1 MSILVRT
8 ISDQAYEVMRE
19 RILNGAMP
27 GGSPVRQDT
36 VADELGV
43 SKIPLREALTRLEQ
57 DGLVISF
64 PNRGF
69 IVRSMSADEAEEVF
83 ELRLKLEP
91 DAMARACLKV
101 DKADQEAAKAAF
113 DDMERDTAPGGLQN
127 VVLNRKFHMALVSP
141 GVGLVTKQFVER
153 LNILAERYVRMH
165 LEPVGRDNR
174 AHVEHQRLLDAWLNR
189 QPDTVA
195 ELSKAHI
202 TGILEDIRHQLALAL
217 SKAG

>member
-19 RILNGAMP
+19 RILNGAMA

-57 DGLVISF
+57 DGLVVSY

-91 DAMARACLKV
+91 DAMAQACLRV
-101 DKADQEAAKAAF
+101 DRADQEAASEALEV
-113 DDMERDTAPGGLQN
+113 MERDTAPGGLEN
-127 VVLNRKFHMALVSP
+127 VVLNRKFHMALVRP
-141 GVGLVTKQFVER
+141 GVGLITTQFVER
-153 LNILAERYVRMH
+153 LNVLAERYVRMH
-165 LEPVGRDNR
+165 LEPVGRDSR
-174 AHVEHQRLLDAWLNR
+174 AHVEHRTLLNAWLER
-189 QPDTVA
+189 DALRVA
-195 ELSKAHI
+195 ELSEAHI
-202 TGILEDIRHQLALAL
+202 MGVLEDIRHQLALHDAR
-217 SKAG
+217 

>member
-83 ELRLKLEP
+83 ELRRKLEP

-101 DKADQEAAKAAF
+101 DRADQEAASAALEA
-113 DDMERDTAPGGLQN
+113 MERDTTPGGLEN
-127 VVLNRKFHMALVSP
+127 VVLNRQFHMALVRP
-141 GVGLVTKQFVER
+141 GVGLVTAQFVER
-153 LNILAERYVRMH
+153 LNVLAERYVRMH
-165 LEPVGRDNR
+165 LEPVGRDSR
-174 AHVEHQRLLDAWLNR
+174 AHVEHRTLLNAWLAR
-189 QPDTVA
+189 DPQLVA
-195 ELSKAHI
+195 ELSEKHI
-202 TGILEDIRHQLALAL
+202 TGILEDIRNQLALQDVD
-217 SKAG
+217 

>member
-101 DKADQEAAKAAF
+101 DKADQEAAQAALEAL
-113 DDMERDTAPGGLQN
+113 ERDTSPGGLQN
-127 VVLNRKFHMALVSP
+127 VVLSRKFHMALVSP
-141 GVGLVTKQFVER
+141 GVGLVTRQFVER
-153 LNILAERYVRMH
+153 LNVLAERYVRMH
-165 LEPVGRDNR
+165 LEPVGRDSR
-174 AHVEHQRLLDAWLNR
+174 AHVEHRTLLDAWLNR
-189 QPDTVA
+189 QPDRVA
-195 ELSKAHI
+195 ELSTAHI
-202 TGILEDIRHQLALAL
+202 SGILDDIRHQLALDL
-217 SKAG
+217 IGPS

>member
-1 MSILVRT
+1 M
-8 ISDQAYEVMRE
+8 A
-19 RILNGAMP
+19 

-91 DAMARACLKV
+91 DAMARASLKV
-101 DKADQEAAKAAF
+101 DKADQEAAQAALEA
-113 DDMERDTAPGGLQN
+113 MERDTSPGGLQN

-141 GVGLVTKQFVER
+141 GVGLVTRQFVER
-153 LNILAERYVRMH
+153 LNVLAERYVRMH
-165 LEPVGRDNR
+165 LEPVGRDSR
-174 AHVEHQRLLDAWLNR
+174 AHVEHRALLDAWLNR
-189 QPDTVA
+189 QPDLVA
-195 ELSKAHI
+195 ERSAAHI
-202 TGILEDIRHQLALAL
+202 NGILDDIRHQLALNFAHV
-217 SKAG
+217 S

>member
-27 GGSPVRQDT
+27 GGSPVRQDS

-57 DGLVISF
+57 DGLVVSF

-69 IVRSMSADEAEEVF
+69 IVRSMSAEEAEEVF

-91 DAMARACLKV
+91 DAAARACLKV
-101 DKADQEAAKAAF
+101 DKADQEAALAALEA
-113 DDMERDTAPGGLQN
+113 MEQETSPGQLEN
-127 VVLNRKFHMALVSP
+127 VVLNRKFHLALVRP
-141 GVGLVTKQFVER
+141 GVGLVTGQFVER
-153 LNILAERYVRMH
+153 LNVLAERYVRMH
-165 LEPVGRDNR
+165 LEPVGRDSR
-174 AHVEHQRLLDAWLNR
+174 AHYEHRALLDAWLNR
-189 QPDTVA
+189 DADRVMMLNA
-195 ELSKAHI
+195 AHI
-202 TGILEDIRHQLALAL
+202 SGTLEDIRYQLALV
-217 SKAG
+217 SQVV

>member
-19 RILNGAMP
+19 RILNGQMP

-91 DAMARACLKV
+91 DAAARACLKV
-101 DKADQEAAKAAF
+101 DKADREAAQTALDAL
-113 DDMERDTAPGGLQN
+113 ERDTWPGGVQN
-127 VVLNRKFHMALVSP
+127 VVLNRQFHMALVRP
-141 GVGLVTKQFVER
+141 GVGLVTGQFVER

-174 AHVEHQRLLDAWLNR
+174 AHVEHRALLNAWLDRNAER
-189 QPDTVA
+189 VV
-195 ELSKAHI
+195 ELSSAHI
-202 TGILEDIRHQLALAL
+202 MGVLEDIRYQLALNVHA
-217 SKAG
+217 

>member
-91 DAMARACLKV
+91 DAMGRACLKV
-101 DKADQEAAKAAF
+101 DKADQEAAQAAL
-113 DDMERDTAPGGLQN
+113 DAMERDVSPGGVQN
-127 VVLNRKFHMALVSP
+127 VVLNRQFHMALVRP
-141 GVGLVTKQFVER
+141 GVGLVTGQFVER
-153 LNILAERYVRMH
+153 LNVLAERYVRMH
-165 LEPVGRDNR
+165 LEPVGRDSR
-174 AHVEHQRLLDAWLNR
+174 AHAEHRALLTAWLER
-189 QPDTVA
+189 DAERVVA
-195 ELSKAHI
+195 LSTAHI
-202 TGILEDIRHQLALAL
+202 AGILNDIRHQLALNCR
-217 SKAG
+217 G

>member
-69 IVRSMSADEAEEVF
+69 VVRSMSADEAEEVF

-101 DKADQEAAKAAF
+101 DQVDQDAAQAAF
-113 DDMERDTAPGGLQN
+113 EAMQRDTSPGDLQN
-127 VVLNRKFHMALVSP
+127 VVLNRKFHMSLVRP
-141 GVGLVTKQFVER
+141 GVGLVTAQIVER
-153 LNILAERYVRMH
+153 LNVLAERYVRMH

-174 AHVEHQRLLDAWLNR
+174 AHVEHRMLLTAWLNR
-189 QPDTVA
+189 QPARVV
-195 ELSKAHI
+195 ELSAAHI
-202 TGILEDIRHQLALAL
+202 AGILEDIRYQLALKFAR
-217 SKAG
+217 

>member
-1 MSILVRT
+1 MSIQVRT

-101 DKADQEAAKAAF
+101 DKADQEAARAAF
-113 DDMERDTAPGGLQN
+113 EAMEKDTSPGGFQN
-127 VVLNRKFHMALVSP
+127 VVLNRKFHMALVGP
-141 GVGLVTKQFVER
+141 GVGLVTRQFVER

-174 AHVEHQRLLDAWLNR
+174 AHVEHRRLLDAWLNR
-189 QPDTVA
+189 QPDSVA
-195 ELSKAHI
+195 ELSTAHI
-202 TGILEDIRHQLALAL
+202 HGILEDIRHHLALTL

>member
-69 IVRSMSADEAEEVF
+69 VVRSMSADEAEEVF

-101 DKADQEAAKAAF
+101 DQGDQDAAQAAF
-113 DDMERDTAPGGLQN
+113 EAMERDTTPGDLQN
-127 VVLNRKFHMALVSP
+127 VVLNRKFHMALVRP
-141 GVGLVTKQFVER
+141 GVGLVTAQFVER
-153 LNILAERYVRMH
+153 LNVLAERYVRMH

-174 AHVEHQRLLDAWLNR
+174 AHVEHRMLLTAWLNR
-189 QPDTVA
+189 QPARVV
-195 ELSKAHI
+195 ELSAAHI
-202 TGILEDIRHQLALAL
+202 AGILEDIRYQLALKFAR
-217 SKAG
+217 

>member
-91 DAMARACLKV
+91 DAF
-101 DKADQEAAKAAF
+101 EA
-113 DDMERDTAPGGLQN
+113 MERDTSPGGLQN
-127 VVLNRKFHMALVSP
+127 VVLNRKFHLALVRP
-141 GVGLVTKQFVER
+141 GVGLVTAQIVER
-153 LNILAERYVRMH
+153 LNVLAERYVRMH

-174 AHVEHQRLLDAWLNR
+174 AHVEHRMLLTAWLNR
-189 QPDTVA
+189 QPVRVV
-195 ELSKAHI
+195 ELSAAHFA
-202 TGILEDIRHQLALAL
+202 GILEDIRYQLALKFAR
-217 SKAG
+217 

>member
-91 DAMARACLKV
+91 DATARACLKV
-101 DKADQEAAKAAF
+101 DKTDQEAAEAALRAL
-113 DDMERDTAPGGLQN
+113 ERDTSPGDMQN

-141 GVGLVTKQFVER
+141 GVGLITRQFVER
-153 LNILAERYVRMH
+153 LNVLAERYVRMY
-165 LEPVGRDNR
+165 LLPIGRDNR
-174 AHVEHQRLLDAWLNR
+174 AHMEHRNLLDAWLSR
-189 QPDTVA
+189 QPDRVA
-195 ELSKAHI
+195 ELSTAHI
-202 TGILEDIRHQLALAL
+202 SGILEDIRHQLALDGLRL
-217 SKAG
+217 S

>member
-1 MSILVRT
+1 MSILVST

-101 DKADQEAAKAAF
+101 DKADQEAARAALEAL
-113 DDMERDTAPGGLQN
+113 ERDTTPGGLQN
-127 VVLNRKFHMALVSP
+127 VVLNRRFHMALVTP
-141 GVGLVTKQFVER
+141 GVGLVTRQFVER
-153 LNILAERYVRMH
+153 LNVLAERYVRMH

-174 AHVEHQRLLDAWLNR
+174 AHVEHRALLDAWLNR
-189 QPDTVA
+189 HPDRVA
-195 ELSKAHI
+195 ELSAAHI
-202 TGILEDIRHQLALAL
+202 VGILEDIRHQLALAF
-217 SKAG
+217 SH